1 MSLEGWSHAVVDT
14 LIALLMMVVSWLPET
29 LAAPFDYHF
38 MQRALLTSV
47 LVGAIC
53 GMLSCYVVLKRW
65 SLLGDAISHA
75 VLPGVAVAYLL
86 GWPFFIGAFITG
98 ALTSLGIGAIERHT
112 RIKSDAAMGLMF
124 TGAFALGIVIISKI
138 ATNTHLMHIL
148 FGNVL
153 GVQQTALLLTLTA
166 GLVALLSIWLAYRP
180 LLLYT
185 FDPQQAQALG
195 FHTGA
200 IHYGLILLLTLTI
213 VASLETVGIILVV
226 AMLITPG
233 ATAHLLTD
241 RFPVMMAISVTV
253 GVVSAIVGLW
263 LSVTLDVASG
273 GTIVLVATSFFFL
286 ALLAAP
292 RHGLVIRQLKR
303 WMAGQAQSAAPSP
316 NISKSSSRPMAVS
329 TKRPE
334 SL

>member
-1 MSLEGWSHAVVDT
+1 MSQLEPFALGVIDALT
-14 LIALLMMVVSWLPET
+14 ALLMMAVDLLPEH
-29 LAAPFDYHF
+29 LAAPFEYRF

-53 GMLSCYVVLKRW
+53 GLLSCYVVLKRW

-75 VLPGVAVAYLL
+75 VLPGVAIAYLL
-86 GWPFFIGAFITG
+86 GWPFFIGAFVTG

-124 TGAFALGIVIISKI
+124 TAAFALGIVIISKI
-138 ATNTHLMHIL
+138 ATSTHLLHIL

-153 GVQQTALLLTLTA
+153 GVKTSALVLTLLASVVT
-166 GLVALLSIWLAYRP
+166 LLAIWLAYRP

-195 FHTGA
+195 FNTGL

-241 RFPVMMAISVTV
+241 RFTSMLAISVAV
-253 GVVSAIVGLW
+253 GVTSAVVGLV
-263 LSVTLDVASG
+263 LSVSLDVASG
-273 GTIVLVATSFFFL
+273 GAIVLVASGLFL
-286 ALLAAP
+286 VALLAAP
-292 RHGLVIRQLKR
+292 KHGLVARHWRR
-303 WMAGQAQSAAPSP
+303 WRLNRAQA
-316 NISKSSSRPMAVS
+316 
-329 TKRPE
+329 
-334 SL
+334 

>member
-1 MSLEGWSHAVVDT
+1 VQAIADQVT
-14 LIALLMMVVSWLPET
+14 APLISALMVLVNLLP
-29 LAAPFDYHF
+29 AGIADAFQYAF

-53 GMLSCYVVLKRW
+53 GLLSCYVVLKRW

-75 VLPGVAVAYLL
+75 VLPGVAIAYLL

-138 ATNTHLMHIL
+138 ATSTHLMHIL

-153 GVQQTALLLTLTA
+153 GVQPTNMLLTLAASVVTL
-166 GLVALLSIWLAYRP
+166 LVIWLAYRP
-180 LLLYT
+180 LMLYT

-195 FHTGA
+195 FNTS
-200 IHYGLILLLTLTI
+200 IVHYGLILLLTLTI

-233 ATAHLLTD
+233 ATAHMLTD
-241 RFPVMMAISVTV
+241 RFATMLWLSVAV
-253 GVVSAIVGLW
+253 GVSAAVLGLW
-263 LSVTLDVASG
+263 LSVVLDVASG
-273 GTIVLVATSFFFL
+273 GSIVLVATGLFFL
-286 ALLAAP
+286 ALLFSP
-292 RHGLVIRQLKR
+292 KHGVIMRQWRR
-303 WMAGQAQSAAPSP
+303 WRM
-316 NISKSSSRPMAVS
+316 MV
-329 TKRPE
+329 
-334 SL
+334 

>member
-1 MSLEGWSHAVVDT
+1 MMAVN
-14 LIALLMMVVSWLPET
+14 LLPES
-29 LAAPFDYHF
+29 LAAPFEYRF

-53 GMLSCYVVLKRW
+53 GLLSCYVVLKRW

-75 VLPGVAVAYLL
+75 VLPGVAIAYLL
-86 GWPFFIGAFITG
+86 GWPFFIGAFFTG

-124 TGAFALGIVIISKI
+124 TAAFALGIVIISKI
-138 ATNTHLMHIL
+138 ATSTHLMHIL

-153 GVQQTALLLTLTA
+153 GVKTSALILTLMA
-166 GLVALLSIWLAYRP
+166 SLVALLAIWLAYRP

-195 FHTGA
+195 FNTGA
-200 IHYGLILLLTLTI
+200 IHYGLIMLLTLTI

-241 RFPVMMAISVTV
+241 RFTTMLAISVAV
-253 GVVSAIVGLW
+253 GVTSAVVGLV
-263 LSVTLDVASG
+263 LSVSLDVASG
-273 GTIVLVATSFFFL
+273 GTIVLVASSLFL
-286 ALLAAP
+286 VALLAAP
-292 RHGLVIRQLKR
+292 RHGLVARHWRR
-303 WMAGQAQSAAPSP
+303 WRL
-316 NISKSSSRPMAVS
+316 NRV
-329 TKRPE
+329 
-334 SL
+334 

>member
-1 MSLEGWSHAVVDT
+1 MPALIDSLIATFMAGLMAVVG
-14 LIALLMMVVSWLPET
+14 VLPDSVAE
-29 LAAPFDYHF
+29 AFQYAF
-38 MQRALLTSV
+38 MQRALLTSM

-53 GMLSCYVVLKRW
+53 GLLSCFVVLKRW

-124 TGAFALGIVIISKI
+124 TGAFAVGIVIVSKI
-138 ATNTHLMHIL
+138 ASSTHLLHIL

-153 GVQQTALLLTLTA
+153 GVQPSALLLTLVA
-166 GLVALLSIWLAYRP
+166 GVITLLVVWLAYRP
-180 LLLYT
+180 LMLYA

-195 FHTGA
+195 FNTGV

-241 RFPVMMAISVTV
+241 RFATMLAISVMV
-253 GVVSAIVGLW
+253 GVSAAVLGLW
-263 LSVTLDVASG
+263 LSFVLDVASG
-273 GTIVLVATSFFFL
+273 GTIVLVATGLFFL
-286 ALLAAP
+286 ALLFSP
-292 RHGLVIRQLKR
+292 KHGVIMRQWR
-303 WMAGQAQSAAPSP
+303 RRRMMS
-316 NISKSSSRPMAVS
+316 
-329 TKRPE
+329 
-334 SL
+334 

>member
-1 MSLEGWSHAVVDT
+1 MAGLMAVVG
-14 LIALLMMVVSWLPET
+14 VLPDSVAE
-29 LAAPFDYHF
+29 AFQYAF
-38 MQRALLTSV
+38 MQRALLTSM

-53 GMLSCYVVLKRW
+53 GLLSCFVVLKRW

-124 TGAFALGIVIISKI
+124 TGAFAVGIVIVSKI
-138 ATNTHLMHIL
+138 ASSTHLLHIL

-153 GVQQTALLLTLTA
+153 GVQPSALLLTLVA
-166 GLVALLSIWLAYRP
+166 GVITLLVVWLAYRP
-180 LLLYT
+180 LMLYA

-195 FHTGA
+195 FNTGV

-241 RFPVMMAISVTV
+241 RFATMLAISVMV
-253 GVVSAIVGLW
+253 GVSAAVLGLW
-263 LSVTLDVASG
+263 LSFVLDVASG
-273 GTIVLVATSFFFL
+273 GTIVLVATGLFFL
-286 ALLAAP
+286 ALLFSP
-292 RHGLVIRQLKR
+292 KHGVIMRQWR
-303 WMAGQAQSAAPSP
+303 RRRMMS
-316 NISKSSSRPMAVS
+316 
-329 TKRPE
+329 
-334 SL
+334 

>member
-1 MSLEGWSHAVVDT
+1 MSLLDGLGSALIDALIGW
-14 LIALLMMVVSWLPET
+14 LMLPIGLLPES
-29 LAAPFDYHF
+29 LSAPFEYRF

-53 GMLSCYVVLKRW
+53 GLLSSFVVLKRW

-75 VLPGVAVAYLL
+75 VLPGVAIAYLL

-124 TGAFALGIVIISKI
+124 TAAFALGIVIISKI
-138 ATNTHLMHIL
+138 ASSTHLMHIL

-153 GVQQTALLLTLTA
+153 GVQTSALLLTLMA
-166 GLVALLSIWLAYRP
+166 GLITALAVWLAYRP

-195 FHTGA
+195 FNIGV

-241 RFPVMMAISVTV
+241 RFKPMLAISVLV
-253 GVVSAIVGLW
+253 GIVSAVAGLL
-263 LSVTLDVASG
+263 LSFHFDVASG
-273 GTIVLVATSFFFL
+273 GAIVLVATALFCV
-286 ALLAAP
+286 ALLVAP
-292 RHGLVIRQLKR
+292 KHGLMVRVLR
-303 WMAGQAQSAAPSP
+303 
-316 NISKSSSRPMAVS
+316 R
-329 TKRPE
+329 TRLRE
-334 SL
+334 

>member
-1 MSLEGWSHAVVDT
+1 MVLVN
-14 LIALLMMVVSWLPET
+14 LLPAGV
-29 LAAPFDYHF
+29 ADAFQYAF

-53 GMLSCYVVLKRW
+53 GLLSCYVVLKRW

-75 VLPGVAVAYLL
+75 VLPGVAIAYLL

-138 ATNTHLMHIL
+138 ATSTHLMHIL

-153 GVQQTALLLTLTA
+153 GVQPTNMLLTLAASVITL
-166 GLVALLSIWLAYRP
+166 LVIWLAYRP
-180 LLLYT
+180 LMLYT

-195 FHTGA
+195 FNTS
-200 IHYGLILLLTLTI
+200 IVHYGLILLLTLTI

-233 ATAHLLTD
+233 ATAHMLTD
-241 RFPVMMAISVTV
+241 RFATMLWLSVAV
-253 GVVSAIVGLW
+253 GVSSAVLGLW
-263 LSVTLDVASG
+263 LSVVLDVASG
-273 GTIVLVATSFFFL
+273 GSIVMVATGMFFM
-286 ALLAAP
+286 ALLFSP
-292 RHGLVIRQLKR
+292 RHGVIMRQWRR
-303 WMAGQAQSAAPSP
+303 WRMMA
-316 NISKSSSRPMAVS
+316 
-329 TKRPE
+329 
-334 SL
+334 